1 MDSAAAASNEVP
13 QGARS
18 AVAPA
23 GHWPEAGAD
32 RARADR
38 LAAEL
43 DHVRGQLAQ
52 LTAAGTRD
60 AASGLDNRA
69 TFSAAL
75 DHMVGAAQLAGST
88 VAVMLIGIE
97 RLASLRESLGY
108 AAADAV
114 VRRIADRL
122 GDAAPAAARLARA
135 GENSFALAWSAHGA
149 LRAGA
154 VDPACLADRLIAAI
168 AGPIRVGEDDLRLLA
183 CAGIARFP
191 EDGLHADRLLAN
203 AQAALRFAREHG
215 HRACEFFTPAIGARA
230 ARRLG
235 LEAELHRG
243 LDRGEFLVHYQPRCM
258 LPEGRIVGVEALLR
272 WDHPERGMLAAADF
286 IDVAVETGLIT
297 PIGEAVL
304 RQACKDAMQWPAHV
318 ALSVNLSTREFR
330 GTRLEEIIDHALVDS
345 GLQPGRFHLELT
357 EAALRTGGGDH
368 PDETDVS
375 LVRLIALRERG
386 LRMVLDNFGMAASGP
401 DLLRRCRAEFVKI
414 DARLIRGI
422 EADSGMQAVVAS
434 IAALARHF
442 GATVIAEGIEDASQA
457 AAAVRAGCSEGQG
470 YYLGRPVP
478 ADALRRLLNA
488 SAAQTGMRGVEA

>member
-1 MDSAAAASNEVP
+1 MDSAAAATNELSP
-13 QGARS
+13 GARS

-23 GHWPEAGAD
+23 GHWPDDGTD

-43 DHVRGQLAQ
+43 EQVRGQLAEWM
-52 LTAAGTRD
+52 AAGTRD
-60 AASGLDNRA
+60 PASGLENRT

-75 DHMVGAAQLAGST
+75 DHMIAAAQLAGAT
-88 VAVMLIGIE
+88 VAVMLIGVE

-114 VRRIADRL
+114 IRRIADRL
-122 GDAAPAAARLARA
+122 SDAAPAAARLARA
-135 GENSFALAWSAHGA
+135 GENTFALAWSAHGTP
-149 LRAGA
+149 RAGA
-154 VDPACLADRLIAAI
+154 VEPACLADRLIAAI
-168 AGPIRVGEDDLRLLA
+168 AGPIRVGDDDLRLLA

-191 EDGLHADRLLAN
+191 DDGMHADRLLAH
-203 AQAALRFAREHG
+203 AQAALRYACDHG
-215 HRACEFFTPAIGARA
+215 NRACEFFTPAIGARA

-243 LDRGEFLVHYQPRCM
+243 LDRGEFLVHYQPRCT

-286 IDVAVETGLIT
+286 IDVAVETGLIA

-304 RQACKDAMQWPAHV
+304 RQACKDAMQWPEHV

-330 GTRLEEIIDHALVDS
+330 GTRLEEIIDRALAES

-357 EAALRTGGGDH
+357 EAALRASGSDH
-368 PDETDVS
+368 PDETDVA
-375 LVRLIALRERG
+375 LVRLTALRERG

-422 EADSGMQAVVAS
+422 EADAGMQAVVAS

-470 YYLGRPVP
+470 YFLGRPVP
-478 ADALRRLLNA
+478 AATLRSRVNA
-488 SAAQTGMRGVEA
+488 SAVHPGVDGTAR